1 LMAVPLMQAAP
12 EEEIKKVLFSQVS
25 AWNRGNLAE
34 FMKAYERSDQ
44 TAFAGASGVT
54 LGYERI
60 LKRYQQRYPTK
71 DNMGTLA
78 FSDLQVRLLGEETAL
93 VTGRFRL
100 KRTKEGGGDAS
111 GWFTLVLLKRE
122 SGWKIIHDHT
132 S

>member
-1 LMAVPLMQAAP
+1 MAVPLMQAAP

-25 AWNRGNLAE
+25 AWNRGNIVE

-44 TAFAGASGVT
+44 TAFAGTSGVT

-71 DNMGTLA
+71 DNMGTLT